1 MSANTRWQV
10 AKKMEKTCIA
20 ALEEMLAPGASAQ
33 ELEIWRHCQ
42 AIQEQYVQWLTSAER
57 SIFPEVDA
65 EALIERQQIW
75 AKLSQEQNQEK
86 TGTDYFWLGRLW
98 QYLAWLERLES
109 LYKQMAAH
117 TIFPLE
123 QIFFKNLAHGQWLLH
138 RRLSALAQ
146 QQHNLLWEE
155 LGFAPFEKL

>member
-1 MSANTRWQV
+1 MSTNARWQV

-42 AIQEQYVQWLTSAER
+42 AIQEQYLQWLTSAER
-57 SIFPEVDA
+57 SILPEV
-65 EALIERQQIW
+65 EVEPLVERQRIW
-75 AKLSQEQNQEK
+75 ENLTPEQNQEK

-109 LYKQMAAH
+109 LYKQLAAH

-123 QIFFKNLAHGQWLLH
+123 QIFFKNLAHGQWLLQ

-146 QQHNLLWEE
+146 RQHNLLWGE

>member
-1 MSANTRWQV
+1 
-10 AKKMEKTCIA
+10 MEHGYTA
-20 ALEEMLAPGASAQ
+20 RLRPAV
-33 ELEIWRHCQ
+33 HD
-42 AIQEQYVQWLTSAER
+42 V
-57 SIFPEVDA
+57 EVDDFA
-65 EALIERQQIW
+65 GGNAD
-75 AKLSQEQNQEK
+75 K
-86 TGTDYFWLGRLW
+86 
-98 QYLAWLERLES
+98 LAWLERLES
-109 LYKQMAAH
+109 LYKQLAAH